1 MYGFAAISQANGWA
15 MAGAGAGIV
24 LSGLTVLCILISFFP
39 RLIHLFDE
47 KEKTQID
54 ATPEKESTPEITAF
68 VFDLAG
74 ESASYSLLTEGLGD
88 SFTLI
93 DLHLKAK
100 EAGKA
105 DPHLSITRFR
115 EAGLLV
121 PVGDEHFA
129 WQNLPIE

>member
-1 MYGFAAISQANGWA
+1 

-24 LSGLTVLCILISFFP
+24 LSGLTVLSILITLFP

-47 KEKTQID
+47 KEKKQQETIVEQD
-54 ATPEKESTPEITAF
+54 SKPEIKAF

-74 ESASYSLLTEGLGD
+74 ESASYSLLTEDLGEE
-88 SFTLI
+88 FTLI

-121 PVGDEHFA
+121 QVGDEHFS
-129 WQNLPIE
+129 WQRPSID